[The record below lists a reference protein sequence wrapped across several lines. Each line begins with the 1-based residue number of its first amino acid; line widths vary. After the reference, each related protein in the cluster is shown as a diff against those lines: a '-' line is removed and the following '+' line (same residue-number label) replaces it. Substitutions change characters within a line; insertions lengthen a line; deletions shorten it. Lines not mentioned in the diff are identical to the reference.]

1 VRELDLSESE
11 FTFARFDFRRYLPHL
26 ETLKAEDI
34 PQFNCSSEKLWY
46 VHHEA
51 RLVIYKLTEG

>member
-1 VRELDLSESE
+1 VRELDLSDSE
-11 FTFARFDFRRYLPHL
+11 FTFARFDFRRYLPEL

-46 VHHEA
+46 VPLSPI
-51 RLVIYKLTEG
+51 R

>member
-11 FTFARFDFRRYLPHL
+11 FTFARFDFRLYLPHL

-46 VHHEA
+46 VRHEVL
-51 RLVIYKLTEG
+51 LVIYRQTES